1 MKNGK
6 TEGCSIQN
14 RCIINIRQHHPGGTR
29 RVRHGRAEGAF
40 RPVLDG
46 AGSLQR
52 GDGEHR
58 QRAWHKDFF
67 HAERRAAGGDG
78 RYKGADA
85 RRIGLPRQEVPH
97 RESEAES
104 RVQGDALRQRAII
117 RLTNHRVQGDA
128 LRQRAIIRLTNH

>member
-1 MKNGK
+1 MNLYIYNVNLWQIFYEYFPSSK
-6 TEGCSIQN
+6 SIEQK
-14 RCIINIRQHHPGGTR
+14 
-29 RVRHGRAEGAF
+29 ELSKAF

-104 RVQGDALRQRAII
+104 RYKVMLYAKEQ
-117 RLTNHRVQGDA
+117 
-128 LRQRAIIRLTNH
+128 

>member
-1 MKNGK
+1 MPTKLVLFSQCK
-6 TEGCSIQN
+6 TKYIYFFDYRFRFLHRVLDRICG
-14 RCIINIRQHHPGGTR
+14 QHHPCGTR
-29 RVRHGRAEGAF
+29 RVRHGRTKGAF
-40 RPVLDG
+40 RAFLDG

-52 GDGEHR
+52 SDGEYR
-58 QRAWHKDFF
+58 QRAGHKYLL

-85 RRIGLPRQEVPH
+85 GRIGLPRQEVPH

-117 RLTNHRVQGDA
+117 RLTNH
-128 LRQRAIIRLTNH
+128 